1 MSYVMSLLQSLD
13 YAEYIWYIV
22 FCDNGF
28 KVFGLYYIKME
39 SARIAFSVT
48 LYYGVWINISIFWS
62 IGHTQGQ

>member
-13 YAEYIWYIV
+13 YAEYILYIV

-48 LYYGVWINISIFWS
+48 LYYGV
-62 IGHTQGQ
+62 